1 MRDSLRPAQHRPEI
15 VLDSI
20 FEELHLL
27 LATLD
32 EAPRHAAATLTL
44 ETAPLTTR
52 SPAETKPKP
61 AKVIQI
67 FISYVEDDENLLK
80 ELREHLRVM
89 QHQYR
94 EREGCLVKIWHSGDV
109 LPGQDWKRKIEEH
122 LLQAHIILL
131 LVSVKFL
138 NSEIC
143 RSIQIQP
150 AIDRHRDNKACVI
163 PVILRSCDWK
173 YEIFGQLQPLPSRG
187 RPVIKWKP
195 RDDAYLDI
203 ITGIRKAIDHLL
215 HPV

>member
-1 MRDSLRPAQHRPEI
+1 MRDVFRPAQNRSEV

-20 FEELHLL
+20 FDELHLL
-27 LATLD
+27 IANL
-32 EAPRHAAATLTL
+32 EEVPQHAAATLAL
-44 ETAPLTTR
+44 ETAPLTAI
-52 SPAETKPKP
+52 SPTKTKPEP

-67 FISYVEDDENLLK
+67 FISSVEDDENLLK
-80 ELREHLRVM
+80 ELWEHLRVM

-94 EREGCLVKIWHSGDV
+94 ERKGYSIKIWHSGDV

-122 LLQAHIILL
+122 LRDAHIILL

-150 AIDRHRDNKACVI
+150 AIDRHNNKQACVI

-173 YEIFGQLQPLPSRG
+173 YEIFGHLQPLPARG